1 MERSLA
7 ALAENPRRASNSLI
21 IRKLQVENFRNLA
34 AIEIEP
40 HAHLNYFEGANGAG
54 KTSVLEALVVLSRGR
69 SFRTTQAAELI
80 GPASDTFRVFA
91 LTEPQR
97 GQQHRLGLERSGKR
111 WRGRK
116 DGADLSQLSQLTR
129 SLPLILMEPD
139 SHLLVSGAPEIR
151 RRFVDWGM
159 FHVEPGFLDT
169 WRRFS
174 KALKQRNAALR
185 GSQRGVLDS
194 LDAVLAVHGEQLGAF
209 RRAHC
214 TAITSGLQQMLG
226 ELNSGLSAIGVEYH
240 DGWPG
245 GSYLEQLRSSRKR
258 DLERGMTMSGPHRA
272 DLLLTHEAAPAKAIL
287 SRGEQKVL
295 AAAMLLTQAGLLSAG
310 GERPLLLLDD
320 LASEFDRVH
329 FDSVLGRALSTG
341 AQVWVTGTRRMEQTV
356 PCSLFHV
363 KQGRVREVV

>member
-1 MERSLA
+1 M
-7 ALAENPRRASNSLI
+7 I

-34 AIEIEP
+34 AVDIEP
-40 HAHLNYFEGANGAG
+40 NARLNYFEGANGAG

-80 GPASDTFRVFA
+80 GPVSETFRVFA
-91 LTEPQR
+91 VAEQDR
-97 GQQHRLGLERSGKR
+97 GQSHRLGLERSGKR

-139 SHLLVSGAPEIR
+139 SHLLVSGPPEVR

-185 GSQRGVLDS
+185 GSQRDVLDS
-194 LDAVLAVHGEQLGAF
+194 LDEVVAGHGEQLGAY

-214 TAITSGLQQMLG
+214 ASIASGLQPMLA
-226 ELNSGLSAIGVEYH
+226 ELNSGLSGIAVDYH
-240 DGWPG
+240 EGWSG
-245 GSYLEQLRSSRKR
+245 GPYLETLRSSRTR
-258 DLERGMTMSGPHRA
+258 DLDRGMTMSGPHRA
-272 DLLLTHEAAPAKAIL
+272 DLQLALDGAPARAIL

-295 AAAMLLTQAGLLSAG
+295 AAAMLLTQAELVRAC

-320 LASEFDRVH
+320 LASEFDHTH
-329 FDSVLGRALSTG
+329 FDNVLRRALSMG
-341 AQVWVTGTRRMEQTV
+341 GQVWVTGTRKAALAE
-356 PCSLFHV
+356 PLALFHV
-363 KQGRVREVV
+363 EQGAVREVV

>member
-1 MERSLA
+1 
-7 ALAENPRRASNSLI
+7 LI

-34 AIEIEP
+34 AVDIEP
-40 HAHLNYFEGANGAG
+40 HARLNYFEGANGAG

-69 SFRTTQAAELI
+69 SFRTTQAAELV
-80 GPASDTFRVFA
+80 GPVSETFRVFA
-91 LTEPQR
+91 VAEQDQ
-97 GQQHRLGLERSGKR
+97 GQSHRLGLERSGKR

-139 SHLLVSGAPEIR
+139 SHLLVSGPPEVR

-185 GSQRGVLDS
+185 GSQRDVLDS
-194 LDAVLAVHGEQLGAF
+194 LDEVVAAHGEQLGAY

-214 TAITSGLQQMLG
+214 ASIASGLQPMLA
-226 ELNSGLSAIGVEYH
+226 ELNSGLSGIAVDYH
-240 DGWPG
+240 EGWSG
-245 GSYLEQLRSSRKR
+245 GPYLEQLRSSRTR
-258 DLERGMTMSGPHRA
+258 DLDRGMTMSGPHRA
-272 DLLLTHEAAPAKAIL
+272 DLQLVLDGAPARAIL

-295 AAAMLLTQAGLLSAG
+295 AAAMLLTQAELVRAC

-320 LASEFDRVH
+320 LASEFDHTH
-329 FDSVLGRALSTG
+329 FDNVLRRALSMG
-341 AQVWVTGTRRMEQTV
+341 GQVWVTGTRQVAVAE
-356 PCSLFHV
+356 PLALFHV
-363 KQGRVREVV
+363 EQGLVQEVV